1 MDKTKKIIL
10 RRRMVNKLTS
20 DLPKLCRFA
29 VFSCKLKFNAEK
41 SIDFS
46 FEIEYFVTYLYRA
59 LLFKEI
65 NIV

>member
-1 MDKTKKIIL
+1 MQK
-10 RRRMVNKLTS
+10 
-20 DLPKLCRFA
+20 
-29 VFSCKLKFNAEK
+29 K